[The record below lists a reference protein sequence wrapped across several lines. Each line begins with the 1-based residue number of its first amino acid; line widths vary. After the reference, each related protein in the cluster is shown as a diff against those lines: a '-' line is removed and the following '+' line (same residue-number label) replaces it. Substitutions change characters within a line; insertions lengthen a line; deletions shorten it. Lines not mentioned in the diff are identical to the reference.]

1 MKYDH
6 HCRELLAIFLR
17 KLKAIPAQSW
27 SQSWKDLLTMS
38 WSESI
43 KGRPSFDDVAEILR
57 GEIGLITGEEI
68 LDIDQSRRTA
78 HSGYFFCLQWDWL
91 QIKKGFVPV
100 PILCMAE
107 LFKAS
112 KYLTSAN
119 NLMMYVSK
127 KCCNWRLYMM
137 LLDIAKMYLL
147 FYCNICWFWTLL
159 IELDLQ

>member
-78 HSGYFFCLQWDWL
+78 HSG
-91 QIKKGFVPV
+91 
-100 PILCMAE
+100 
-107 LFKAS
+107 
-112 KYLTSAN
+112 
-119 NLMMYVSK
+119 
-127 KCCNWRLYMM
+127 
-137 LLDIAKMYLL
+137 
-147 FYCNICWFWTLL
+147 
-159 IELDLQ
+159 